1 MIDPRIFKYL
11 DIAAAMKKGMF
22 DFEIPAGPEDEI
34 GQLGQTLLELGHTLK
49 KQFDQFH
56 MLCKITSQINA
67 GLTLDEILNQIFESF
82 KSLIPYD
89 RIGFSLLE
97 ENGHV
102 VRAQW
107 VRSNTATVN
116 ITPGYTARMEGSN
129 LQRIVETGQP
139 RIINDLSA
147 YLQAHPES
155 ESTRLIVGEGMRSSL
170 TFPLVGMHHPIGFIF
185 FNSRQLNTYQN
196 SHVELFLQI
205 AGQLSMIVE
214 KSRLYEQLIELNQM
228 KNRFLGIAAHDLR
241 SPIAIL
247 MNYIEYL
254 LEVHPGK
261 IMESRDNIL
270 KKMHSVSE
278 KMLNLVNEL
287 LDVNAIEA
295 GRLELKMD
303 TIDLTKYLKECYE
316 ENLLLSKAK
325 SIELALD
332 LEAGLP
338 VIVMDPHRIDQVL
351 NNLINNA
358 IKFSYPN
365 TTITLRAR
373 VQDQSVV
380 ISVQDQGQGI
390 PAQEVDT
397 LFTEFGKTSVRPTAG
412 EKSTGLGL
420 AIVKRIV
427 ELHGGRIWVE
437 SKVGIGSIFTFTLPK
452 ATGAVQ

>member
-1 MIDPRIFKYL
+1 VIDPRIIKYR

-22 DFEIPAGPEDEI
+22 DVEIPAGSEDEI
-34 GQLGQTLLELGHTLK
+34 GQLGQALLELGHALK

-56 MLCKITSQINA
+56 MLCKITAQINA

-97 ENGHV
+97 ENGRV
-102 VRAQW
+102 VRTQW
-107 VRSNTATVN
+107 VRSKTAAAT
-116 ITPGYTARMEGSN
+116 ITPGYTARMQGSN

-139 RIINDLSA
+139 RIINDLTA
-147 YLQAHPES
+147 YLQEHPES

-185 FNSRQLNTYQN
+185 FNSMQLNTYQN

-214 KSRLYEQLIELNQM
+214 KSRLYDQLIELNQM

-241 SPIAIL
+241 SPIAII
-247 MNYIEYL
+247 MNYVEYL
-254 LEVHPGK
+254 LEGHPGK
-261 IMESRDNIL
+261 IKEKQDDIL
-270 KKMHSVSE
+270 KKMYKVSE

-295 GRLELKMD
+295 GRLELIMRP
-303 TIDLTKYLKECYE
+303 IDLTTYLKECYE

-332 LEAGLP
+332 LEPGLP
-338 VIVMDPHRIDQVL
+338 VIVMDPDRIDQVM

-358 IKFSYPN
+358 IKFSYSN

-373 VQDQSVV
+373 AQDQDVV

-390 PAQEVDT
+390 PAQEVDN
-397 LFTEFGKTSVRPTAG
+397 LFTDFGKTSVRPTAG

-437 SKVGIGSIFTFTLPK
+437 SKVGVGSVFTFTLPK
-452 ATGAVQ
+452 AARSV

>member
-1 MIDPRIFKYL
+1 VIDPRIGKYR

-22 DFEIPAGPEDEI
+22 DFEVPLGPEDEI
-34 GQLGQTLLELGHTLK
+34 DQLGRTLIELGHALK
-49 KQFDQFH
+49 KQLDQFH
-56 MLCKITSQINA
+56 MLCKITAQINS

-97 ENGHV
+97 ENGQV
-102 VRAQW
+102 VRSQW
-107 VRSNTATVN
+107 VRSDTATVN
-116 ITPGYTARMEGSN
+116 IPPGYAARMEGSN
-129 LQRIVETGQP
+129 LQHIIQTGQP
-139 RIINDLSA
+139 RIINDLPS

-155 ESTRLIVGEGMRSSL
+155 ESTRLIIEEGMRSSL

-205 AGQLSMIVE
+205 AGQLSTILE
-214 KSRLYEQLIELNQM
+214 KSRLYQQLLELNEM

-254 LEVHPGK
+254 LEGPPGK
-261 IMESRDNIL
+261 LTESQGNIL
-270 KKMHSVSE
+270 GKMHKVTE
-278 KMLNLVNEL
+278 KMLSLVNEL

-295 GRLELKMD
+295 GRLELIMHPA
-303 TIDLTKYLKECYE
+303 DLTKFLKECYE
-316 ENLLLSKAK
+316 ENLVLSKAK
-325 SIELALD
+325 SIELVLD
-332 LEAGLP
+332 LKPDLP
-338 VIVMDPHRIDQVL
+338 VVEMDPHRIDQVIS
-351 NNLINNA
+351 NLINNA

-373 VQDQSVV
+373 TVDQDVA
-380 ISVQDQGQGI
+380 ISVQDKGQGI

-412 EKSTGLGL
+412 EKSIGLGL
-420 AIVKRIV
+420 AIVKRII
-427 ELHGGRIWVE
+427 ELHGGGIWVE
-437 SKVGIGSIFTFTLPK
+437 SKVGVGSTFTFTLPK
-452 ATGAVQ
+452 TMRLV

>member
-1 MIDPRIFKYL
+1 VIDPRIVKYR

-22 DFEIPAGPEDEI
+22 DFDLPAGPEDEI
-34 GQLGQTLLELGHTLK
+34 GQLGQTLLELGHALK

-56 MLCKITSQINA
+56 MLCKITAQINA

-97 ENGHV
+97 ENGRV
-102 VRAQW
+102 VRTQW

-129 LQRIVETGQP
+129 LQRIVETSQP
-139 RIINDLSA
+139 RIINDLPA

-185 FNSRQLNTYQN
+185 FNSIQLNTYQN

-214 KSRLYEQLIELNQM
+214 KSRLYQQLIELDQM

-241 SPIAIL
+241 SPIAII
-247 MNYIEYL
+247 MNYVDYL
-254 LEVHPGK
+254 LEGHPGK
-261 IMESRDNIL
+261 ITEKQNIIL
-270 KKMHSVSE
+270 HKMHAVSE
-278 KMLNLVNEL
+278 KMITLINEL

-295 GRLELKMD
+295 GRLELNLLPTD
-303 TIDLTKYLKECYE
+303 PTEYLQQCYE
-316 ENLLLSKAK
+316 ENRVLSKAK
-325 SIELALD
+325 SIELVLD
-332 LEAGLP
+332 IEPELP
-338 VIVMDPHRIDQVL
+338 LIVMDPHRIDQVM

-373 VQDQSVV
+373 VLDKDVA

-390 PAQEVDT
+390 PAQEVDN

-437 SKVGIGSIFTFTLPK
+437 SKVGVGSTFTFTLPQTTR
-452 ATGAVQ
+452 AI

>member
-1 MIDPRIFKYL
+1 MIDPRIIKYR

-22 DFEIPAGPEDEI
+22 DFEVPAGPKDEI
-34 GQLGQTLLELGHTLK
+34 GQLGQALLELGHALK

-56 MLCKITSQINA
+56 LLCKVTAQINA
-67 GLTLDEILNQIFESF
+67 GLTLDEILNQIFASF

-89 RIGFSLLE
+89 RVGLSLLE
-97 ENGHV
+97 ENGRV

-139 RIINDLSA
+139 RIINDLPA
-147 YLQAHPES
+147 YLQAHPDS
-155 ESTRLIVGEGMRSSL
+155 ESTRLIVEEGMRSSL
-170 TFPLVGMHHPIGFIF
+170 TFPLVGMHHPIGFLF
-185 FNSRQLNTYQN
+185 FNSMQLNTYQN

-205 AGQLSMIVE
+205 VSQLSTIVE
-214 KSRLYEQLIELNQM
+214 KSRLYHQSIELNQM

-241 SPIAIL
+241 SPISII
-247 MNYIEYL
+247 MNYVEYL
-254 LEVHPGK
+254 LEGHPGK
-261 IMESRDNIL
+261 ITEPQDNIL
-270 KKMHSVSE
+270 NKILKVSE

-295 GRLELKMD
+295 GRLELIMHP
-303 TIDLTKYLKECYE
+303 IDLTKYLKECYE
-316 ENLLLSKAK
+316 ENLMLAKAK
-325 SIELALD
+325 SIELVLD
-332 LEAGLP
+332 LEPELP
-338 VIVMDPHRIDQVL
+338 VLVMDPHRIDQVL

-365 TTITLRAR
+365 TTITLRVR
-373 VQDQSVV
+373 VQDQDVT

-390 PAQEVDT
+390 PAQEVDK
-397 LFTEFGKTSVRPTAG
+397 LFTEFGKTSVRATAG

-437 SKVGIGSIFTFTLPK
+437 SKVGVGSVFTFTLPQ
-452 ATGAVQ
+452 TTRAV